1 MSFVRA
7 VNLTKSYKDVR
18 ALDGVSLEIRKG
30 EIFCIMGHSGAGK
43 TTLLRIF
50 ALLEK
55 PDSGEYYFDG
65 TKVTWNG
72 HGDLR
77 KNITM
82 VFQTPV
88 MFNTT
93 VFKNVAYGLMIRG
106 HSKTRIERKVRE
118 VLELVRLKGY
128 ENRKAKT
135 LSGGEKQRVAIARA
149 IVIEPKLLLMD
160 EPTANLDPTN
170 SAIIEDIIREIVR
183 EKETTMVFS
192 THNMFQAKRLAH
204 RVAHMY
210 GGKIIEVGNTKD
222 VFERPKNELTRKFIN
237 GELF

>member
-65 TKVTWNG
+65 IKVTWNG

-77 KNITM
+77 KSITM

>member
-1 MSFVRA
+1 MSLVELR
-7 VNLTKSYKDVR
+7 NITKSYEGKP
-18 ALDGVSLEIRKG
+18 ALDGVSLKVRKG

-43 TTLLRIF
+43 TTLLRIL
-50 ALLEK
+50 ALLER

-65 TKVTWNG
+65 ALVSWNRPG
-72 HGDLR
+72 SLR
-77 KNITM
+77 RGITM

-93 VFKNVAYGLMIRG
+93 VFKNVAYGLRLRG
-106 HSKTRIERKVRE
+106 YSRAEIEQKVKD
-118 VLELVRLKGY
+118 VLRLVGLEGY

-149 IVIEPKLLLMD
+149 IVLEPKLLLMD

-170 SAIIEDIIREIVR
+170 SGIIEDIVREIA
-183 EKETTMVFS
+183 KENGTTIVFS
-192 THNMFQAKRLAH
+192 THNMFQAKRLAD
-204 RVAHMY
+204 RVAHIHL
-210 GGKIIEVGNTKD
+210 GRIIEVGKTED
-222 VFERPKNELTRKFIN
+222 IFEMPKNELTRKFIN

>member
-1 MSFVRA
+1 MIVR
-7 VNLTKSYKDVR
+7 VENLVKSYGDHR
-18 ALDGVSLEIRKG
+18 ALNGVSLEVKKG
-30 EIFCIMGHSGAGK
+30 EIFCVMGHSGAGK
-43 TTLLRIF
+43 TTLLRVL
-50 ALLEK
+50 ALLEM
-55 PDSGEYYFDG
+55 PDSGDYVFDG
-65 TKVTWNG
+65 KPVNWSRPG
-72 HGDLR
+72 ELR

-93 VFKNVAYGLMIRG
+93 VFKNIAYGLRLRG
-106 HSKTRIERKVRE
+106 YPKAEIERKVHD
-118 VLELVRLKGY
+118 VLSLVRLEGY

-149 IVIEPKLLLMD
+149 IVLEPKLLLMD

-170 SAIIEDIIREIVR
+170 SAIIEDIVKEIT
-183 EKETTMVFS
+183 KENGTTIVFS
-192 THNMFQAKRLAH
+192 THNMFQAKRLAD

-210 GGKIIEVGNTKD
+210 AGRIVEVGKTKE
-222 VFERPKNELTRKFIN
+222 VFERPKSELTKRFIN